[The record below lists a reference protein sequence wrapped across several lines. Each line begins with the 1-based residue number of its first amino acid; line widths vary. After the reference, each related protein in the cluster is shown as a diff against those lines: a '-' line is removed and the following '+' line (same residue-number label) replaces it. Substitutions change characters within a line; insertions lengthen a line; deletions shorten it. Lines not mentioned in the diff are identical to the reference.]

1 MPSGHAQSCFYSL
14 MFMFLTVK
22 NNSQLF
28 IYLLISLCTIYQRV
42 VFDHHTLFQVII
54 GGFVGIFMGYI
65 IFYLS
70 KESIKGKLSAK
81 NDDWA
86 IN

>member
-1 MPSGHAQSCFYSL
+1 
-14 MFMFLTVK
+14 
-22 NNSQLF
+22 
-28 IYLLISLCTIYQRV
+28 
-42 VFDHHTLFQVII
+42 
-54 GGFVGIFMGYI
+54 MGYI